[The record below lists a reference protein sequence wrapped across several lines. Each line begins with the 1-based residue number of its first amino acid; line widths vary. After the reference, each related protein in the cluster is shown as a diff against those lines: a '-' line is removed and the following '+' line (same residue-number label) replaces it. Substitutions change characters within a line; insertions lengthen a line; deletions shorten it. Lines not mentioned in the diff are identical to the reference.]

1 MSDWVN
7 WSEYAALQE
16 PEIQRMANETQAAE
30 ASRQAQMDASLAN
43 LSSEANR
50 RAREGNFKDVQS
62 LGGYGEVMKARDR
75 AQAASPRAVSPLEK
89 PAWESDLVG
98 DRDTTFDDPWAKLG
112 SRLAAGTN
120 KAQARNTKSRLENTR
135 RQQEAERQRFNAE
148 QKGKTEAA
156 MGGRRLTSAEM
167 YTNWS
172 DAVAQSAEKSGGYG
186 VGAWYD
192 AREGTGPGPETLYA
206 SPRTK
211 KTQQIGYGGSPTNSD
226 SNFGLNQGYSSGNDW
241 NF

>member
-7 WSEYAALQE
+7 WGEYAALQE
-16 PEIQRMANETQAAE
+16 PEIQRMANETQQAE
-30 ASRQAQMDASLAN
+30 AAQQSAMDAALGN

-50 RAREGNFKDVQS
+50 RAREGNFQGVQA

-75 AQAASPRAVSPLEK
+75 AQAAAPRAVSPLEK

-98 DRDTTFDDPWAKLG
+98 DRDTTYDDPWAKLG
-112 SRLAAGTN
+112 GRLAAGTN
-120 KAQARNTKSRLENTR
+120 KAQAQNTRAKQDNAR

-148 QKGKTEAA
+148 QKAKTEAA
-156 MGGRRLTSAEM
+156 FGGRKLTSAEQ
-167 YTNWS
+167 YTQWS
-172 DAVAQSAEKSGGYG
+172 DAVADSAERSGGYG
-186 VGAWYD
+186 AGAWYD
-192 AREGTGPGPETLYA
+192 AQQGYGPGPETLYA

-211 KTQQIGYGGSPTNSD
+211 KTQRIGYATPTNTD
-226 SNFGLNQGYSSGNDW
+226 SNFGLNSGYSSGNDW